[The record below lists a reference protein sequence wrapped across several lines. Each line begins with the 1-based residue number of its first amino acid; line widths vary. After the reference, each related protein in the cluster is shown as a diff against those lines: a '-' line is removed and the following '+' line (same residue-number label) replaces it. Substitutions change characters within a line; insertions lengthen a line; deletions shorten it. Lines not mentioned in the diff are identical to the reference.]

1 MPADDS
7 ALASAWRF
15 FAVHW
20 TRVLGVSAAL
30 LAPCFWHR
38 HVEAGDLPSHL
49 YNAWLAQLIEKGG
62 ADGLYLATQFSN
74 ILFDVSL
81 LHLANFFGF
90 WLAEKIAV
98 SACVLIFFWGVFA
111 LVSAVTDDAQ
121 WTLTPLIA
129 MLAYGYAFNMGFMNY
144 YLSVGLGCFT
154 LALVWPVIVAETS
167 NTESLNSKGKY
178 ADSALAAILL
188 ALAWLAHPIGCLWA
202 LSTIAY
208 IALRR
213 RLPGRS
219 TLIVP
224 AAVAIL
230 LAAFRWYLHRHS
242 ELAADW
248 FSGLPFWQST
258 GADQLI
264 VYGDRYETLSWLA
277 LAFGAICVIASALR
291 NRRNIFWW
299 KELALPIELYV
310 VAFVAIATFPE
321 NFRVSMYATWIGLLV
336 SRLTLICAILGLCVL
351 ARAQMRSWAFAGF
364 LALATAYFVFL
375 ALDTRTLSQ
384 LEANAE
390 AAVAT
395 LPAETRIIP
404 TIKADPNW
412 RVEFIAHVAD
422 RACIR
427 HCFVYSNYEP
437 SSRQFRVRIEKR
449 GSPLVTDSA
458 ENADDMQGGGY
469 EIEKRDLPVTQ
480 LYQCDPSDWTKLCLR
495 PLKEAQNT
503 GQGISPP
510 K

>member
-1 MPADDS
+1 MLADDS
-7 ALASAWRF
+7 ALASAWRI
-15 FAVHW
+15 FAIHW
-20 TRVLGVSAAL
+20 TRVLGISVVL
-30 LAPCFWHR
+30 LVPCFWHR
-38 HVEAGDLPSHL
+38 HIEAGDLASHL
-49 YNAWLAQLIEKGG
+49 YNAWLGQLIEKGQ
-62 ADGLYLATQFSN
+62 AQGLYLATQFSN

-144 YLSVGLGCFT
+144 YLSVGLGCFC
-154 LALVWPVIVAETS
+154 LALVWPVDSWEGKRADCGVAFV
-167 NTESLNSKGKY
+167 
-178 ADSALAAILL
+178 LL
-188 ALAWLAHPIGCLWA
+188 VLAWLAHPIGSLWA
-202 LSTIAY
+202 LATVIY
-208 IALRR
+208 IALRH
-213 RLPGRS
+213 RLPGRLS
-219 TLIVP
+219 LCVP
-224 AAVAIL
+224 AGAAIL
-230 LAAFRWYLHRHS
+230 LAAFRWYLHHRT

-248 FSGLPFWQST
+248 FSGLPFWQSN

-264 VYGDRYETLSWLA
+264 VYGDRYATLAWVA
-277 LAFGAICVIASALR
+277 LAFGAICVLAEAIR
-291 NRRNIFWW
+291 NREKIFWW
-299 KELALPIELYV
+299 KELALPVELYL
-310 VAFVAIATFPE
+310 VAFVAVSTFPE
-321 NFRVSMYATWIGLLV
+321 NFRVSMYAAWIGLLV

-351 ARAQMRSWAFAGF
+351 ARAQMRPWTLAGF
-364 LALATAYFVFL
+364 LALASAYFVFL

-395 LPAETRIIP
+395 LPAGTRIIP
-404 TIKADPNW
+404 TIKADPDW
-412 RVEFIAHVAD
+412 RVEFVAHVAD

-427 HCFVYSNYEP
+427 HCYVYSNYEP
-437 SSRQFRVRIEKR
+437 SSRQFRVRIEKH
-449 GSPLVTDSA
+449 GSLIVTDSA

-469 EIEKRDLPVTQ
+469 EIDKHDLPVKQ
-480 LYQCDPSDWTKLCLR
+480 LYQCDPADWTKLCIR
-495 PLKEAQNT
+495 DLKEGQNT

>member
-7 ALASAWRF
+7 ALGSAWRF
-15 FAVHW
+15 FAIHW
-20 TRVLGVSAAL
+20 TRVLGISAVL
-30 LAPCFWHR
+30 LVPCFWH
-38 HVEAGDLPSHL
+38 HHIEAGDLASHV

-62 ADGLYLATQFSN
+62 AEGLYLATQFN
-74 ILFDVSL
+74 NVLFDISL
-81 LHLANFFGF
+81 LHLANFLGF

-111 LVSAVTDDAQ
+111 LIGAVTDDAQ
-121 WTLTPLIA
+121 WTVTPLIA
-129 MLAYGYAFNMGFMNY
+129 MLSYGYAFNMGFMNY
-144 YLSVGLGCFT
+144 YLSVGLGCFC
-154 LALVWPVIVAETS
+154 LALVWPATTLE
-167 NTESLNSKGKY
+167 GKR
-178 ADSALAAILL
+178 ADWIAAVVLL

-202 LSTIAY
+202 LATIVY

-213 RLPGRS
+213 RLPARWS
-219 TLIVP
+219 LLVP
-224 AAVAIL
+224 AGVAVL
-230 LAAFRWYLHRHS
+230 LAAFRWYLHHRA

-248 FSGLPFWQST
+248 FSGLPFWQSN

-277 LAFGAICVIASALR
+277 LAFGAVCLLASAIQ
-291 NRRNIFWW
+291 NRKNIFWW
-299 KELALPIELYV
+299 KELALPAELYL
-310 VAFVAIATFPE
+310 VAFVAVLTFPE
-321 NFRVSMYATWIGLLV
+321 NFRVSIYATWIGLLV

-351 ARAQMRSWAFAGF
+351 ARAQMRGWAFGGF
-364 LALATAYFVFL
+364 LVLATAYFVFL
-375 ALDTRTLSQ
+375 ALDTRKLSD

-390 AAVAT
+390 ASVAA
-395 LPAETRIIP
+395 LPPGTRIIP

-449 GSPLVTDSA
+449 GSLLVTDSA

-469 EIEKRDLPVTQ
+469 EIEKHDLPVKQ
-480 LYQCDPSDWTKLCLR
+480 LYQCDPADWTKLCVR
-495 PLKEAQNT
+495 DLKEGQNT